1 MQDDP
6 KQREIDR
13 RKQFSFRL
21 NIFFFIL
28 FVVFSVLIVRL
39 AVLQFVEG
47 PQLSASGT
55 KKSERED
62 PIAPIRGNIYDANGF
77 PIAYSTSSQSLYYNI
92 QPTVKGGK
100 NSTEQA
106 EEMAEKLA
114 QVFAQYGNPDKI
126 MTKEE
131 IIDQM
136 DLTFRR
142 NYISTP
148 RRIKTELTNEELA
161 YIMENQSEF
170 VGVNILEESVRHY
183 SEETIAVQLVGYLK
197 KFRGAR
203 DSYDFYAQKA
213 QETNSL
219 YKYLPEEEV
228 GFDGIEYM
236 YQDVLRG
243 TNGLKSYPVNNQGAI
258 TGDITITN
266 PEKGADLYLTIDKDV
281 QLHTEKSIMEHIEK
295 IRTSSNRSE
304 RAQYASTGYAV
315 AMEVETGKVIAMAS
329 MPDYDPNV
337 WAGGSI
343 SPEDYEKYQNNLSN
357 GTIRPVYGP
366 YKTQEERNQHPSSI
380 LPLGS
385 TIKPLTVLI
394 GLNEGLFS
402 TGTYYN
408 DTGRFGFGKAG
419 HETYVRNSGGGKA
432 NGSIDASMAI
442 AKSSNTFMSAMIG
455 NRLYM
460 RGEVDGK
467 SSLEIWDDYMK
478 QFGLGVLTG
487 SGLVGES
494 AGVIDYF
501 KEAETSGGAQSPL
514 IFASFGQQGKYT
526 TLQLAQY
533 VTMLAN
539 RGKRIQPQFVNEVRS
554 STGELLQSYEPVVL
568 NEVDFPD
575 EYWKEIEIGMGQVK
589 VQGFDGFQHSF
600 NRKTGTSEQDVAGR
614 RAENAVFIAYAPAKN
629 PKLAVAV
636 VVPDGGFGG
645 FGAAPIARQIFD
657 AYDAVYGLGDKPN
670 DALYKELFGKSR
682 TADTNKTDAEDAAD
696 DGESDLSDQEQ
707 Q

>member
-6 KQREIDR
+6 KQREIER

-28 FVVFSVLIVRL
+28 FAVFSVLIVRL

-47 PQLSASGT
+47 PQLSAAGS
-55 KKSERED
+55 KKSERKD
-62 PIAPIRGNIYDANGF
+62 PIAPIRGNIYDVNGF

-92 QPTVKGGK
+92 QPTVRGGK
-100 NSTEQA
+100 SSTQQA

-114 QVFAQYGNPDKI
+114 DVFATYGDPEKL

-131 IIDQM
+131 IIKEM

-148 RRIKTELTNEELA
+148 RRIKMELTNEELA
-161 YIMENQSEF
+161 YIMENQAEF

-197 KFRGAR
+197 KYQGAQ
-203 DSYDFYAQKA
+203 DTYDFYAEKA
-213 QETNSL
+213 KEENPL
-219 YKYLPEEEV
+219 YQYLREEEV
-228 GFDGIEYM
+228 GFDGLEYM

-266 PEKGADLYLTIDKDV
+266 PEKGADIYLTIDRDI
-281 QLHTEKSIMEHIEK
+281 QLHTEKSIMEHITK
-295 IRTSSNRSE
+295 IRNSSNRSE
-304 RAQYASTGYAV
+304 RAQYASTGFAV
-315 AMEVETGKVIAMAS
+315 AMEVNTGKVITMAS
-329 MPDYDPNV
+329 MPDYDANI

-343 SPEDYEKYQNNLSN
+343 SSDVYNEHQFVLSN
-357 GTIRPVYGP
+357 GTIRTVYGP
-366 YKTQEERNQHPSSI
+366 YETQEERNRHPSSI
-380 LPLGS
+380 VPLGS

-394 GLNEGLFS
+394 GLNEGLF
-402 TGTYYN
+402 TTNTYFN
-408 DTGRFGFGKAG
+408 DNGRFGFGKAG
-419 HETYVRNSGGGKA
+419 HETYVKNAGGGKA
-432 NGSIDASMAI
+432 NGSIDASQAI

-467 SSLEIWDDYMK
+467 SSLEIWDSYMK
-478 QFGLGVLTG
+478 QFGLGVSTE

-501 KEAETSGGAQSPL
+501 AEAEKSGGSQSPL
-514 IFASFGQQGKYT
+514 IYASFGQQGRYT
-526 TLQLAQY
+526 VLQLAQY

-539 RGKRIQPQFVNEVRS
+539 HGKRLKPQFVNEIRS

-568 NEVDFPD
+568 NEVDIPD
-575 EYWKEIEIGMGQVK
+575 AYWNEIELGMSKVG
-589 VQGFDGFQHSF
+589 VQGFEGFQYSF

-614 RAENAVFIAYAPAKN
+614 RAENAVFIAYAPADN

-645 FGAAPIARQIFD
+645 YGAAPIARQIFD
-657 AYDAVYGLGDKPN
+657 AYDAVFGLGDKPN
-670 DALYKELFGKSR
+670 DALYQQLYGKSR
-682 TADTNKTDAEDAAD
+682 PGSSDTTGQSETGTTEGETAT
-696 DGESDLSDQEQ
+696 GEQ